1 MISTRDASRA
11 GTGDGMTT
19 MRNAGRVGDF
29 LRDLRWRLAQEA
41 QQGARTFAN
50 RVPCNGCNACCWH
63 PHIHVDPLEEPEEN
77 IAHLALESL
86 PGGGLALKRREDN
99 ACAHLDRDGRCAV
112 YEYRPRGCRVYDC
125 RLQALVGVRDRFVG
139 DRRPPEW
146 RFEARTRREKAI
158 VAALRMGAGAYMS
171 ANPQA

>member
-1 MISTRDASRA
+1 MSVRQ
-11 GTGDGMTT
+11 
-19 MRNAGRVGDF
+19 AGRVGDF
-29 LRDLRWRLAQEA
+29 MRDLRHRFAREVR
-41 QQGARTFAN
+41 QGPRAFAN
-50 RVPCNGCNACCWH
+50 PVPCGSCASCCWH
-63 PHIHVDPLEEPEEN
+63 PIIAVSPAEEFPENLERLDTEP
-77 IAHLALESL
+77 H
-86 PGGGLALKRREDN
+86 PGGGLVLRRRTDG
-99 ACAHLDRDGRCAV
+99 ACVHLADDGRCGV